1 MPVYDQ
7 SYRTYQGT
15 LRRRGRWAVIVSQEL
30 RVLFSKRM
38 FIFLV
43 LLGNLHVVMRI
54 FQIFVFDVVSVPGR
68 TESFGSLSEVPLDET
83 GAWVFLDFLRIQSPL
98 IFLTLIYAGS
108 GLICN
113 DFRNNL
119 VEIYFSKPINW
130 RDYVAGKVLS
140 LVTIGMGLTALPAL
154 LLALLHVMFDP
165 SADAAMKTLGHVIPI
180 IAFSLLLVVSFA
192 LVILATSSLV
202 DSAKFAGAVVFLLT
216 LINITLGVLM
226 FALLDQ
232 EEYLVIAYPVSLNN
246 LGEAL
251 FQEHRYPNPVNV
263 PWPWSAAY
271 VAVVCSVAL
280 FIICR
285 KARRAE
291 TGR

>member
-43 LLGNLHVVMRI
+43 LLGNIHVVMRI

-68 TESFGSLSEVPLDET
+68 TESFGPLSEVPLDET

-130 RDYVAGKVLS
+130 RDYVAGKVMS

-165 SADAAMKTLGHVIPI
+165 STEAAMETLGHVIPI

-226 FALLDQ
+226 FALLEQ
-232 EEYLVIAYPVSLNN
+232 EEFLVIAYPVSLNN

-271 VAVVCSVAL
+271 VAVVCSIAL